1 MQQDKRSISEIAKEL
16 IKRHPEYFEAL
27 LEFER
32 TKKLPKLNYKKRVN
46 FTIDENLFREFRNF
60 CEKKNL
66 KMSGIIENF
75 ISNFLKNQQPS

>member
-1 MQQDKRSISEIAKEL
+1 MQQDKRKISEIAKD
-16 IKRHPEYFEAL
+16 IIRKNPEYFEAL

-46 FTIDENLFREFRNF
+46 FTLDENLFREFRNL

-66 KMSGIIENF
+66 KMSGVVEKF
-75 ISNFLKNQQPS
+75 ISNFLKTQQAF